1 MDEILVVVSEIVL
14 TADDVTIIGV
24 MLVGAL

>member
-14 TADDVTIIGV
+14 IVVNVTIVGV
-24 MLVGAL
+24 MLVGAM